1 MKRLAIETSTEC
13 CSVALQIGAEVI
25 QRKNIEARSHA
36 HLILPWSQALLAEA
50 GLGFRDLDGLAV
62 SRGPGGFTSLRIGL
76 GIVQGLALARDLP
89 VHPVS
94 SLLTLAE
101 SADPDQRHSQL
112 LALLDARMGQIYAA
126 WYERRDGRRERLGP
140 ELLVDPDQL
149 ECPHP
154 GPWLAVGPGA
164 SAFRDDLVAQLGDA
178 VQMHSPTADTIWPD
192 ARALLRLADT
202 EPAVPGHRIS
212 PTYLRD
218 QVTG

>member
-1 MKRLAIETSTEC
+1 M
-13 CSVALQIGAEVI
+13 ALQCGDEVI
-25 QRKNIEARSHA
+25 QRRITEPRSHA
-36 HLILPWSQALLAEA
+36 RRVLPWARELLAEA
-50 GLGFRDLDGLAV
+50 DLGFGDLDGLAV

-101 SADPDQRHSQL
+101 SADPDRRHSQL
-112 LALLDARMGQIYAA
+112 LALLDARMGQVYAA
-126 WYERRDGRRERLGP
+126 WYERRYGQRAQVGP
-140 ELLVDPDQL
+140 ELLVDPGQL
-149 ECPHP
+149 EGPQA

-164 SAFRDDLVAQLGDA
+164 SAYREALAGHLGGA
-178 VQMHSPTADTIWPD
+178 IRLPTPMDETIWPD

-202 EPAVPGHRIS
+202 EPAVPAYRIT

-218 QVTG
+218 QVAG